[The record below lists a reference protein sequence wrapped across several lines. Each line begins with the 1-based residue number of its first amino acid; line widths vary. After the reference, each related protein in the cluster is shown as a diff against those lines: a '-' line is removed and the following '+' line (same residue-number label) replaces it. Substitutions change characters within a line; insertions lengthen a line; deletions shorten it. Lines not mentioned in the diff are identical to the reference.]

1 MQLNL
6 GYNDLMMKIE
16 GNEMKY
22 INKYLDIM
30 LDEGIP
36 DSVLQVSVRD
46 DGWAVA
52 SIVDQPTAEALL
64 CFNGEHFMTC
74 ACSGGIAEAL
84 AMLDARV
91 QKYCFPDTL

>member
-1 MQLNL
+1 
-6 GYNDLMMKIE
+6 
-16 GNEMKY
+16 MKY
-22 INKYLDIM
+22 IQKYLDTM
-30 LDEGIP
+30 LDEDCS
-36 DSVLQVSVRD
+36 DSVLQVCVC

-84 AMLDARV
+84 AMLEDRV

>member
-1 MQLNL
+1 MIKN
-6 GYNDLMMKIE
+6 E

-22 INKYLDIM
+22 IQKYLDTM
-30 LDEGIP
+30 LDEGYS

-46 DGWAVA
+46 GWAIA
-52 SIVDQPTAEALL
+52 SIVDQPTSEALL
-64 CFNGEHFMTC
+64 CFEGEHFMTC

>member
-16 GNEMKY
+16 GSEMKY
-22 INKYLDIM
+22 IQKYLDTM

-36 DSVLQVSVRD
+36 DSVLQVRVCA
-46 DGWAVA
+46 GWAIA

-84 AMLDARV
+84 AMLEARV